1 MQNVFSWIL
10 TVLFAGLI
18 FTMFLY
24 VASIVI
30 PVLLLLVL
38 IAFLVLRYRQHR
50 ALKII
55 FDTQKKAAQQ
65 SQKPDI
71 IDVEY
76 EVIDNN
82 RR

>member
-1 MQNVFSWIL
+1 MQNIFSWIL

-30 PVLLLLVL
+30 PVLFLLIL
-38 IAFLVLRYRQHR
+38 IAFLVMRYRQKR

-55 FDTQKKAAQQ
+55 FDAQRNTQKQ
-65 SQKPDI
+65 SHNPDI

-76 EVIDNN
+76 EVIDSNK
-82 RR
+82 R

>member
-30 PVLLLLVL
+30 PVLFLLIL
-38 IAFLVLRYRQHR
+38 IAFLVVRYRQQK

-55 FDTQKKAAQQ
+55 FDAQNNAHKQ
-65 SQKPDI
+65 SKNPDI

-76 EVIDNN
+76 EVIDNSK
-82 RR
+82 R

>member
-24 VASIVI
+24 VASIVL
-30 PVLLLLVL
+30 PVLLLLIL
-38 IAFLVLRYRQHR
+38 IAFVVIRYRQRR

-55 FDTQKKAAQQ
+55 FDAQKN
-65 SQKPDI
+65 SQKQSANPDV

-76 EVIDNN
+76 EIIDNN
-82 RR
+82 KR